1 MPLPIRATWIIWIE
15 TEQPF
20 STHLCCI
27 YIIYYNI
34 YHPSP
39 KWRRS
44 AKSSAQFLP
53 SSSTKSN
60 SDVLGLTVGSRKW
73 RCFFTSLGDHHLPA
87 NAMEKIWK
95 DGDSPNIFFRQR
107 SFSSTYCYF
116 RLGSRTRNSA
126 SFLGVVLYL
135 HYSNEADNYFQ
146 RAGVTPRKLVK
157 WQSTTGWNS
166 KIPPE
171 SW

>member
-44 AKSSAQFLP
+44 AQVISSI
-53 SSSTKSN
+53 STILLHEIQQWCPWLN
-60 SDVLGLTVGSRKW
+60 SWESKVAV
-73 RCFFTSLGDHHLPA
+73 FFTSLGDHHLPT